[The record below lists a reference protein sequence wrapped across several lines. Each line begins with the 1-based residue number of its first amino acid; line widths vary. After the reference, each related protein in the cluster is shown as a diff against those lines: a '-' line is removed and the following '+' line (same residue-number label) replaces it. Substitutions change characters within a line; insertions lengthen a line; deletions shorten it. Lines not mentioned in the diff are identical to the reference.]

1 MAFSDIDTKVET
13 IEVRQKLTE
22 GRRKNHK
29 IRKNRTKCVKI
40 VFWIEK
46 NASLGSTEDM
56 FLLMDW
62 EKTYSAE
69 KNKKMIDDEKKQPSV
84 TRAINRMCHVRN

>member
-1 MAFSDIDTKVET
+1 M
-13 IEVRQKLTE
+13 RQNCLL
-22 GRRKNHK
+22 
-29 IRKNRTKCVKI
+29 NR
-40 VFWIEK
+40 K

-84 TRAINRMCHVRN
+84 TRAINRMCHVRNEHAKRQNRAKKCLEHQKITEMLSNLLF